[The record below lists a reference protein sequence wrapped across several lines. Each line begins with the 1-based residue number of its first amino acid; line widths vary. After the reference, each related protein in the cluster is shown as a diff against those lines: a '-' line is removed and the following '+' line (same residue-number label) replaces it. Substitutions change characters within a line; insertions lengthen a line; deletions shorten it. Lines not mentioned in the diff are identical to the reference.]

1 MKIVWIILIV
11 FLAGCTVTKPH
22 ISEYTLAPMLQKQ
35 EYISKSC
42 KEKSLKIG
50 QVFSSN
56 SLMSHKMKYITD
68 KYQESVFT
76 QSEWARSPNR
86 LISDELIKGIRS
98 SGLFANVS
106 SFKSRAKTDLLL
118 ETHVEKFIQYFEQE
132 SEKSYVEVVITLN
145 LINTKK
151 SKSISHATFNS
162 KLDTLSVDAKG
173 GVVALNSALS
183 NVLLKTNDWL
193 EDVCR

>member
-1 MKIVWIILIV
+1 MKTVWIILIV
-11 FLAGCTVTKPH
+11 FLAGCSVTKPYV
-22 ISEYTLAPMLQKQ
+22 SEYTLAPKLENKD
-35 EYISKSC
+35 YLSKMC

-68 KYQESVFT
+68 EYQEFAFT

-98 SGLFANVS
+98 SGLFFNVN

-118 ETHVEKFIQYFEQE
+118 ETHVEKFIQYFDNN

-145 LINTKK
+145 LINMKK

>member
-1 MKIVWIILIV
+1 MKTVWIILII

-22 ISEYTLAPMLQKQ
+22 ISEYTLAPMLQNKD
-35 EYISKSC
+35 YLSKMC

-56 SLMSHKMKYITD
+56 SLMSHEMKYITGD
-68 KYQESVFT
+68 YQESVFT

-98 SGLFANVS
+98 SGLFFNVS
-106 SFKSRAKTDLLL
+106 SFKSREKTDLLL
-118 ETHVEKFIQYFEQE
+118 ETHVEKFIQYFDKD
-132 SEKSYVEVVITLN
+132 SEKSYVEVLITLN
-145 LINTKK
+145 LIDIKK

-162 KLDTLSVDAKG
+162 KLDTLSIDAKG
-173 GVVALNSALS
+173 GVVALNSVLS
-183 NVLLKTNDWL
+183 IVLLKTNDWL
-193 EDVCR
+193 EDVCK